1 MRLIRFED
9 EVGQRGWGV
18 EARDGTVRRLGGSP
32 LVTQEVVG
40 PSVRVAKRLAPV
52 ENPPAIL
59 CIGAN
64 YRRHIEESNV
74 PIPPH
79 PVLFM
84 KGPNA
89 IQDPEAPI
97 WLPRFLRSES
107 VDFEAE
113 LAVIIGRTCRNV
125 RPEDALDYVLGYTAA
140 NDVSARDWQRHGG
153 GGQWCRGKTFD
164 TFLPLGPCLV
174 TPDEI
179 PDPQQLR
186 IRGILNGQ
194 VMQDSHTSNMLFD
207 VRTLIAFLSGS
218 TTLYPGT
225 VILTGTPEGV
235 GMART
240 PPVWLKPGDRFT
252 VDIERIGAL
261 SNPVEEEPL

>member
-1 MRLIRFED
+1 MRLIRYED
-9 EVGQRGWGV
+9 GYGKRGWGIE
-18 EARDGTVRRLGGSP
+18 EADGTVRELGGSP
-32 LVTQEVVG
+32 LVMRPLPGRTVQGV
-40 PSVRVAKRLAPV
+40 KRLAPV
-52 ENPPAIL
+52 EQPPAIL

-64 YRRHIEESNV
+64 YRKHIEESNAA
-74 PIPPH
+74 IPSH

-89 IQDPEAPI
+89 VQDPGGPI
-97 WLPRFLRSES
+97 RLPRYLRSES
-107 VDFEAE
+107 VDYEAE
-113 LAVIIGRTCRNV
+113 LAVVIGRPCRNV
-125 RPEDALDYVLGYTAA
+125 RPEEALDYVMGYTAA
-140 NDVSARDWQRHGG
+140 NDVSARDWQRNGG

-174 TPDEI
+174 TPEEI
-179 PDPQQLR
+179 PDPQQLK
-186 IRGILNGQ
+186 IRGLLNGQ
-194 VMQDSHTSNMLFD
+194 VVQESHTSNMLFD

-240 PPVWLKPGDRFT
+240 PPVWLKPGDVFT
-252 VDIERIGAL
+252 VEIERIGAL
-261 SNPVEEEPL
+261 SNPVEEEGV